1 MTESPSAST
10 GDVKESY
17 AKEQVEVLKAQ
28 FAEEIAQNSQDKEDE
43 ENPRP
48 KVAVPSAAELRAEL
62 TRTTQRTR
70 FRVALRNT
78 FFVVMAVA
86 AAAILAAMLFIPTL
100 RIYGSSMAPTLTEGN
115 IVVAFKGST
124 FKTGDVIAFYYNN
137 KVLVK
142 RVIAGPGSW
151 VDISEDGVVSVDGQV
166 LDEPYVS
173 ELSRAECNISFP
185 YQVPDGRYFVLGDN
199 RPASADS
206 RLSTLGSVSEEQIIG
221 QVFARIWPLNEIK
234 LIG

>member
-1 MTESPSAST
+1 MTDSPLSGSNDA
-10 GDVKESY
+10 KENY
-17 AKEQVEVLKAQ
+17 AREQVEVLKAQ
-28 FAEEIAQNSQDKEDE
+28 FAEEVAEAKQEGE
-43 ENPRP
+43 EAPRP
-48 KVAVPSAAELRAEL
+48 KVAVPSASELRAEL
-62 TRTTQRTR
+62 TRTTQKSR
-70 FRVALRNT
+70 FRTALRNT

-100 RIYGSSMAPTLTEGN
+100 RIYGSSMAPTLAEGN
-115 IVVAFKGST
+115 IVVSFKGST

-173 ELSRAECNISFP
+173 ELSRGECNLSFP

-199 RPASADS
+199 RPTSVDS
-206 RLSTLGSVSEEQIIG
+206 RLSTLGSVSDEQIIG
-221 QVFARIWPLNEIK
+221 QVFARIWPPNEIG
-234 LIG
+234 IVG